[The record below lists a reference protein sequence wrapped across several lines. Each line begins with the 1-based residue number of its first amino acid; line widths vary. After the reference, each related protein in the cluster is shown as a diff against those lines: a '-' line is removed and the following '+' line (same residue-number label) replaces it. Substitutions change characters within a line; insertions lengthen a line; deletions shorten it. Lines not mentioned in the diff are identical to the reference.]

1 RGRALIWR
9 GNSYASRWPW
19 RCYFI
24 ITVIIYSVVGAFFE
38 VASVKRDAL
47 FFAGR
52 FWGLVRELFFAP
64 LPSWRVFGG
73 ARIARKACNR
83 KHAGEQQLLHQ
94 YLPLANID
102 APPRIVP
109 AMTLASVGGGAATI
123 GALVQKMPM
132 PPGLGGVSRP
142 LVALILP

>member
-1 RGRALIWR
+1 RVRGIDPTDWRRALGWR
-9 GNSYASRWPW
+9 RDSYMSR
-19 RCYFI
+19 
-24 ITVIIYSVVGAFFE
+24 
-38 VASVKRDAL
+38 
-47 FFAGR
+47 R
-52 FWGLVRELFFAP
+52 FWLWICTQVFIVFCNATIIAGVLLWCFEDFLVLSA
-64 LPSWRVFGG
+64 LPHAVLIAIYRARV
-73 ARIARKACNR
+73 ARKACNR
-83 KHAGEQQLLHQ
+83 KHAGEQQFLHQ